1 MELLEI
7 DNLEQSYGGLRILQG
22 ISFRVKDK
30 ERRALIGPNGA
41 GKTTLFNVL
50 CGLTPLRGG
59 QIHLLG
65 HNITHMPPNKRAAL
79 GLARSFQITNLFP
92 TVSTLNN
99 VLLAIQGLQTTRFQ
113 MFRPIDAY
121 EDNLAR
127 ARELLE
133 TVDLWDK
140 RHTLVSELSHGQQRQ
155 IEIIQALAAKPKVL
169 LLDEPN
175 AGLTRKESDSIAD
188 LINQLVGDTAVL
200 LTAHDMDLVFKLSDQ
215 IMVLYYGKIIADGPP
230 EQIKADSKV
239 REIYLGTERK

>member
-1 MELLEI
+1 MEVLEI
-7 DNLEQSYGGLRILQG
+7 KDLEQGYGGLSVLQG
-22 ISFRVKDK
+22 ISFSMKAK
-30 ERRALIGPNGA
+30 EKRALIGPNGA

-50 CGLTPLRGG
+50 CGLTPLRAG

-65 HNITHMPPNKRAAL
+65 HNITHTSPDKRAAL

-92 TVSTLNN
+92 TLSILNN
-99 VLLAIQGLQTTRFQ
+99 VLLSIQGLQTTRFQ

-140 RHTLVSELSHGQQRQ
+140 RYTPVSELSHGQQRQ
-155 IEIIQALAAKPKVL
+155 IEIILALASKPKIL

-175 AGLTRKESDSIAD
+175 AGLTRNESDSIAD
-188 LINQLVGDTAVL
+188 LINKLVGDTAVL

-215 IMVLYYGKIIADGPP
+215 IMVLYYGKIIAEGTP
-230 EQIKADSKV
+230 EQIKTDSKV
-239 REIYLGTERK
+239 REIYLGT